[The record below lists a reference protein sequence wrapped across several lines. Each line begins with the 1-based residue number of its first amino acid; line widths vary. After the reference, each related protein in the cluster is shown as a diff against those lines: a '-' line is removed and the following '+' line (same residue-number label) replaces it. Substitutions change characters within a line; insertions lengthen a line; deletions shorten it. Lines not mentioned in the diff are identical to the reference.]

1 MDEEIQR
8 SIAEAVERQLEAGA
22 EAVDEELAAAA
33 PVEAEEVEPLAEH
46 APEIAQAVDETLAAD
61 APAEVEEAEPLAEN
75 APEIAEAVDEEMAA
89 DAPAEAEEV
98 QTFAEHT
105 REIAEAVV
113 DETAAPQDA
122 ETFAEQQSISDPS
135 TTVPDNLL
143 ATPATETV
151 VESVASEAVG
161 PEPPRTQEPST
172 QSAAP
177 EKAGTGS
184 VAAKK
189 APANSGGSLL
199 DAFANAS
206 PEEMAALMAHFQQ
219 LQAAKTAGA
228 AAAPAPVAP
237 APAPAPAAPAAP
249 VPAAP
254 VDEAPEQ
261 QESISESAASATVI
275 PQSPSSEAV
284 ASMTQPIEP
293 STEELEKRPVTD
305 ASVSPQEVE
314 PKPTAS
320 ESGPPVD
327 SILKDIAPEANEA
340 MYEGSKDG
348 LLEPEP
354 EDIQTSQFERPAAE
368 ELNELLTLTPD
379 IEADIAALVQKRRDS
394 ASSQANGG
402 TTGEAPSSL
411 QSMNGESAE
420 PASKSPEGE
429 STATTSK
436 EGSEA
441 TSEEDELGEPSR
453 MPRNVQAF
461 YLQPLRRVAKYGVP
475 SCDLQL
481 RSYSIRPLESF
492 CDFALRAA
500 YYLGLPAHGPVPLPK
515 IIERW
520 TVPKSNFIHKKSQ
533 ENFER
538 ITRRRLIQIKDGH
551 PETVQIW
558 LAFLRKHQQA
568 AVGMKANLWEFSSI
582 SKFTM
587 SISGRVDVHMLILCF
602 RRGQAVGRGL
612 QGG

>member
-8 SIAEAVERQLEAGA
+8 GIAEAVERQLEAEA
-22 EAVDEELAAAA
+22 EAVDEELAVAA

-46 APEIAQAVDETLAAD
+46 APEIAEAVDATLAAD
-61 APAEVEEAEPLAEN
+61 APAEVEEAEPLAEHT
-75 APEIAEAVDEEMAA
+75 PEIAEAV
-89 DAPAEAEEV
+89 
-98 QTFAEHT
+98 
-105 REIAEAVV
+105 I

-172 QSAAP
+172 QAAAP
-177 EKAGTGS
+177 EKAGTES

-206 PEEMAALMAHFQQ
+206 PEEITALMAHFQQ

-237 APAPAPAAPAAP
+237 APAPAPAAP

-261 QESISESAASATVI
+261 QESMSEAAASATAI

-284 ASMTQPIEP
+284 ASMTQPVEP

-354 EDIQTSQFERPAAE
+354 EPEDIQTSQFERLAAE
-368 ELNELLTLTPD
+368 ELDELLTLTPD

-402 TTGEAPSSL
+402 TTGEAPTSL
-411 QSMNGESAE
+411 QSMNEESAE
-420 PASKSPEGE
+420 PASKSPEGESAATSEGE

-441 TSEEDELGEPSR
+441 TSEEDELGELSR

-582 SKFTM
+582 GKFTM